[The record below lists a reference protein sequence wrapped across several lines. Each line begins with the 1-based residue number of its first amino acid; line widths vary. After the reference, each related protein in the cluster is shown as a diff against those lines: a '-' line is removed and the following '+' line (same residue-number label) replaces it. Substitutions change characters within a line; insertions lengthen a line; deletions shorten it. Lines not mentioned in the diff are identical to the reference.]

1 MPIKVLLVED
11 QHIIRQGIHALL
23 EKESDIKVVGEAV
36 DGRAAIIQARELKP
50 DVIMMDISMPN
61 MNGIEATRKILA
73 ENPDIKI
80 IALTI
85 HTEDIFISGMLLS
98 GASGY
103 LLKYCFLDELVQ
115 AIKTVA
121 RNEPYLSTQIVHNV
135 VNEYKAL
142 KTSRNTSSLN
152 KLTDREREVLKLL
165 VEGHSVKEVAGL
177 LFISEKT
184 VVSHRLHIMV
194 KLGVSTIT
202 DLVKTAI
209 REGLIQVN

>member
-23 EKESDIKVVGEAV
+23 DKESDIQVVGEAV
-36 DGRAAIIQARELKP
+36 DGRAAVIQAHELKP

-61 MNGIEATRKILA
+61 MTGIEATRKILA

-85 HTEDIFISGMLLS
+85 HAEDIFISGMLIS
-98 GASGY
+98 GATGY

-142 KTSRNTSSLN
+142 KTNSNPSSLD

-165 VEGHSVKEVAGL
+165 VEGHSVKEVAGR

-202 DLVKTAI
+202 ELVKTAI